1 MQRKVLLQIG
11 RDWVGEQRQMCQNQF
26 LSDSS
31 LSQPYNPIRATIKK
45 KVFFPQIMANNSYQ
59 GSDFF
64 AALHCFLL
72 GYNAF
77 IASFLCLEGKQGI
90 KIKAEAIKCCK
101 ENKITAP
108 SNEWSNIP
116 FCLSIAVS
124 CLYTFHSYSR
134 PDISIFLYL
143 SVWNLSL
150 YLDIDFISEG
160 HCHSCWL
167 ALAPGIYIV
176 FIRFR
181 FHLKYLTHYYQI

>member
-1 MQRKVLLQIG
+1 M
-11 RDWVGEQRQMCQNQF
+11 
-26 LSDSS
+26 
-31 LSQPYNPIRATIKK
+31 
-45 KVFFPQIMANNSYQ
+45 FFPQIMANNSYQ
-59 GSDFF
+59 GSNFF
-64 AALHCFLL
+64 AALHCILL

-150 YLDIDFISEG
+150 YLDINFISEEQ
-160 HCHSCWL
+160 CMDEMVQL
-167 ALAPGIYIV
+167 AARSLLILSVNSQSLGLIQRWVQWQQWQYIQ
-176 FIRFR
+176 
-181 FHLKYLTHYYQI
+181 LLYKLWY